1 MRTNKR
7 TAVGWILGL
16 TVSGVLGCGP
26 AATTASEPAVDAVAK
41 GPATAVAGLPWRRLP
56 PPAVAAERP
65 LSVGFLIV
73 DGVYN
78 SELMAPYDI
87 LQHTRF
93 HTDPALEVFTVS
105 PDGQPVTTF
114 EGLTISSHYSFESAP
129 AIDILVVPSAK
140 GSLDEDLKDE
150 RLISWVARVGG
161 QARFVLSLCDG
172 AFVLA
177 QAGLLDGLAV
187 TTFPGDQDQ
196 FAETFPQL
204 DLRRGPSFV
213 HDGRAITSQG
223 GAKSYDP
230 AMYLV
235 DHLYGETVA
244 RGVGRGLIIDWPPK
258 AVPMEGLVIFEDGEN
273 DAVD

>member
-1 MRTNKR
+1 MKMSKWL
-7 TAVGWILGL
+7 VGLALGSMICGMWGCAAPE
-16 TVSGVLGCGP
+16 TGEGSDAGVGSQG
-26 AATTASEPAVDAVAK
+26 S
-41 GPATAVAGLPWRRLP
+41 GLPWRRLP
-56 PPAVAAERP
+56 APGVAAERP

-78 SELMAPYDI
+78 SELIAPYDI

-105 PDGQPVTTF
+105 PDGKPVVTF
-114 EGLTISSHYSFESAP
+114 EGLTISSHYSFETAP
-129 AIDILVVPSAK
+129 AIDILVVPSAE

-150 RLISWVARVGG
+150 RMISWVSEVGSK
-161 QARFVLSLCDG
+161 ARFVLSLCDG

-187 TTFPGDQDQ
+187 TTFPGDQDK
-196 FAETFPQL
+196 FAERFPHL

-213 HDGRAITSQG
+213 HDDRAITSQG

-235 DHLYGETVA
+235 DHLYGEKVA
-244 RGVGRGLIIDWPPK
+244 RRVGRGLIIDWPPR
-258 AVPMEGLVIFEDGEN
+258 AVPMEGLVIPKESER
-273 DAVD
+273 DAID